1 MKFNLKNVTLCTF
14 LAALCLSSPPL
25 PAQEDGDGGGSAP
38 APIAQRKLDRI
49 RKALDIASD
58 TDWGAIEPLVIKV
71 LVARRDLGGDA
82 VANLNGGLVAAL
94 INMSNKQQ
102 NGGGQGAPRSPVVLS
117 PDAGAEAQILQK
129 DIDEAAPAGQIKAA
143 LAKYRAARKAKEAAL
158 AAAQD
163 ELLQVLTTKQE
174 AEADL
179 LGLVH

>member
-1 MKFNLKNVTLCTF
+1 MKFNRINTTLCTL

-38 APIAQRKLDRI
+38 ARIAQRKLDRI

-94 INMSNKQQ
+94 IKLDNKQ
-102 NGGGQGAPRSPVVLS
+102 NGGGQGVRSAVVLS